1 MLLSGLLAA
10 LRMSSCVQPSG
21 RREEAMEAHTPDDHE
36 LRKVVSSHFRVW
48 SWSAMVGRMKDQWC
62 EKSKL
67 CGRRLSCAIVHKQ
80 R

>member
-1 MLLSGLLAA
+1 MLLSGLLVA

-48 SWSAMVGRMKDQWC
+48 SWSAMESV
-62 EKSKL
+62 L
-67 CGRRLSCAIVHKQ
+67 CDGWLGG
-80 R
+80 